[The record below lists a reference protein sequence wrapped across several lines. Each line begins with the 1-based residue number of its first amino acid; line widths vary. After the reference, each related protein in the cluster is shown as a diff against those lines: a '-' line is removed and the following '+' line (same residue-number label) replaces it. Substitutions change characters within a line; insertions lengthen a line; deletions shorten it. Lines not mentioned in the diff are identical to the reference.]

1 MRWLSFLTAL
11 LKVRQQPA
19 DLPVRALCLLCE
31 AVSPAAFFSN
41 ESGLGSAPIV
51 AAAAKNEMAG

>member
-1 MRWLSFLTAL
+1 MAVLYFIITVALLVIFSGELPHALALVLTAL

-31 AVSPAAFFSN
+31 AVSPAAFFQ
-41 ESGLGSAPIV
+41 
-51 AAAAKNEMAG
+51 